1 MKYNGVS
8 FKGIWPRV
16 RAKKV
21 YRKLARKQERRFSKE
36 ECNILG

>member
-16 RAKKV
+16 RAKQV
-21 YRKLARKQERRFSKE
+21 YRKLARKQERRHAKKE
-36 ECNILG
+36 IQRGV